1 MAVSL
6 MSVSINTFLPTG
18 RLSSG
23 VRSKDG
29 PFFHFTYGIGD
40 PTATQVRF
48 KEAPSITS
56 LTAGGGM
63 EKLGATR
70 RTVAVVVVVV
80 IENQRNTRN
89 GNFLLLEKF
98 WSKKNGERMDSGEVG
113 RIGRGTS
120 WPPDYYYPVPI
131 NNAHAAR
138 ETNCREPCI

>member
-6 MSVSINTFLPTG
+6 MSVSISTFLPTG

-23 VRSKDG
+23 VRSKEG

-70 RTVAVVVVVV
+70 RTVVIVVVVVV
-80 IENQRNTRN
+80 VVENQNRTKFPFFFPLS
-89 GNFLLLEKF
+89 FLPFPLS
-98 WSKKNGERMDSGEVG
+98 SKTGEEV
-113 RIGRGTS
+113 
-120 WPPDYYYPVPI
+120 
-131 NNAHAAR
+131 
-138 ETNCREPCI
+138 